1 MHGAAPCILSG
12 VFHRHGVP
20 KFEEIGMAD
29 ATLTVS
35 LARTRLKP
43 LQHGQV

>member
-1 MHGAAPCILSG
+1 MHEAAPCILSG
-12 VFHRHGVP
+12 IFHRHGVP

-35 LARTRLKP
+35 LARIWLKS
-43 LQHGQV
+43 LQHG